1 MKPRHHLY
9 LNDELTE
16 QLERLCKRPGASK
29 SAIVADAL
37 KAYFA
42 RGAAIEIDPVI
53 KARLDKTGRSLARI
67 ERDQKI
73 LLEALG
79 LFIRYQL
86 TITAPLPEADQ
97 AAARAVGSERF
108 ETFIAQIGRRLSAG
122 KSLTTEVLNRIA
134 PDGMEDRRAEEGR
147 P

>member
-16 QLERLCKRPGASK
+16 QLERLCKHPGASK

-37 KAYFA
+37 TAYFA

-53 KARLDKTGRSLARI
+53 KARLDKTGRSLGRI
-67 ERDQKI
+67 ERDQQI

-97 AAARAVGSERF
+97 AAARALGSERF
-108 ETFIAQIGRRLSAG
+108 ETFITQIGRRLAAG
-122 KSLTTEVLNRIA
+122 KSLTTDVLNRVS
-134 PDGMEDRRAEEGR
+134 PDGEPAQEGR